1 MDLQTSSIGKQFTH
15 YVSFNVLSM
24 LGLSL
29 YILAD
34 TYFVANGV
42 GSEGL
47 TALNL
52 VIPIYNFIN
61 GLGLMFGMGGATLF
75 SLLNGQGEQVQGGHV
90 FTMTLIVTLLSG
102 LLLLGIGYP
111 LAYPLAELLGGQGA
125 VLGYAGQYLE
135 VNFLFAPFYLLNN
148 LLACFVRNDG
158 APNRSMVSMLVGS
171 FSNIVLDYVFVFP
184 LQMGMFGAALATGF
198 APVLG
203 VLILSGHFLRRRR
216 RFFAPLSGLRFRQF
230 ARVLSLGV
238 PSLLNE
244 LSSGTVILVFNLV
257 ILGIAGNT
265 GVAAYG
271 IIANIAL
278 IAIAVFTGVAQG
290 IQPLVSHHY
299 GAGQKR
305 HTFQLLRLACV
316 TALGFGMLFYLAG
329 LLFPDAITALFNRE
343 NDPSLAAFARDGIRI
358 YFSSFLFAGLNI
370 VMISFFSSVG
380 RAAPS
385 FALSLCRGFVFVLL
399 ALALLAPVFGLAG
412 VWWSVPLAEIAA
424 CLFSFGMLIFIRRV
438 WKKEEAL
445 SR

>member
-34 TYFVANGV
+34 TYFIANGV

-52 VIPIYNFIN
+52 AIPVYNFIN

-75 SLLNGQGEQVQGGHV
+75 SILNGQGEQAQGGRV
-90 FTMTLIVTLLSG
+90 FIMTLIVALFSG

-135 VNFLFAPFYLLNN
+135 IIFLFAPFFLLNN

-158 APNRSMVSMLVGS
+158 APNRSMASMLLGS
-171 FSNIVLDYVFVFP
+171 LSNIVLDYVFVFP

-203 VLILSGHFLRRRR
+203 ILILSGHFFRRRR
-216 RFFAPLSGLRFRQF
+216 RFFGSLAGPRLKQL
-230 ARVLSLGV
+230 ARVVSLGL

-244 LSSGTVILVFNLV
+244 LSSAVVILIFNLV

-290 IQPLVSHHY
+290 VQPLISHHH
-299 GAGQKR
+299 GAGQKQN
-305 HTFQLLRLACV
+305 TFRILRMACV
-316 TALGFGMLFYLAG
+316 TAAIFGLLFYLAG

-343 NDPSLAAFARDGIRI
+343 NDPALAAFARDGIAT

-399 ALALLAPVFGLAG
+399 ALALLAPAFGLAG
-412 VWWSVPLAEIAA
+412 VWWSVPLAEFAA
-424 CLFSFGMLIFIRRV
+424 CLLSFGMLFFFRRL
-438 WKKEEAL
+438 WNREKPQA
-445 SR
+445 R